1 MLIVDGWMLG
11 WGAMQE
17 RDSKP
22 NTPDITTSGE
32 KGQKRSLCCGSEHL
46 LNTKSELALFCLERK
61 E

>member
-22 NTPDITTSGE
+22 NMPDITISGE
-32 KGQKRSLCCGSEHL
+32 KRQKISLYCGSEHL
-46 LNTKSELALFCLERK
+46 LNTKSELALFCLE
-61 E
+61 